1 MSESRN
7 PPAGPPHPRGAAAP
21 SPGRH
26 GVRWRDIEWVEF
38 EPAARA
44 PIVPSRLAAPLR
56 ELPLPANDAAP
67 EPASLDGPEVAEPV
81 AVPGP
86 DPAPPPRPAPPP
98 PQPGAARLRMPG
110 GGALLRGPLPPAR
123 GRRGLRAAGIAAAVG
138 VGAILAYGG
147 VRLAVGPDD
156 ARAPAPP
163 PREAPP
169 APAPAP
175 PPQVPAPASV
185 PAPAAA
191 APQPPLDRTAALTE
205 KAEAGDAAA
214 QFNLAVLY
222 ARGDGVAQDY
232 ARAASWFREAAI
244 NGNVP
249 AQFNLGVLYERGLG
263 MAPNINEALIWYHS
277 AAAHNYP
284 PAEYNLALSYA
295 DGRGTPQDFVAAAR
309 WYRRAAEGG
318 VVPAMINLAILLETG
333 RGGPPAPVEAYAWYR
348 AAGARGDEPG
358 EKRAGELFA
367 AFSAADKARAEAAAA
382 AVAASIHP
390 PPAADAAKPGSAA

>member
-86 DPAPPPRPAPPP
+86 DPAPAPAAVKAPRYGRAIAPPPPHLSAPAPPPRPAPPP

-263 MAPNINEALIWYHS
+263 MAP
-277 AAAHNYP
+277 
-284 PAEYNLALSYA
+284 
-295 DGRGTPQDFVAAAR
+295 
-309 WYRRAAEGG
+309 
-318 VVPAMINLAILLETG
+318 
-333 RGGPPAPVEAYAWYR
+333 
-348 AAGARGDEPG
+348 
-358 EKRAGELFA
+358 
-367 AFSAADKARAEAAAA
+367 
-382 AVAASIHP
+382 
-390 PPAADAAKPGSAA
+390 